1 MDFSKRIK
9 ELGLDKSHDY
19 HRQEV
24 RHQLWLMAVV
34 IEKNDLSECSMENVF
49 YAQFGERLR
58 NLRRSVLIWEQ
69 DDESAKCTVLAIID
83 EMLNIWEMDVSL

>member
-1 MDFSKRIK
+1 MDFVKRIK

-34 IEKNDLSECSMENVF
+34 IEKNDLS
-49 YAQFGERLR
+49 
-58 NLRRSVLIWEQ
+58 
-69 DDESAKCTVLAIID
+69 
-83 EMLNIWEMDVSL
+83 

>member
-1 MDFSKRIK
+1 MDFSKKIK

-58 NLRRSVLIWEQ
+58 NLRRSVLIWDQ
-69 DDESAKCTVLAIID
+69 DDESARSTLLSLID
-83 EMLNIWEMDVSL
+83 DMLEIWEMDVSL

>member
-24 RHQLWLMAVV
+24 RRQLWLMAVV
-34 IEKNDLSECSMENVF
+34 IEKNDLSECSMENC
-49 YAQFGERLR
+49 
-58 NLRRSVLIWEQ
+58 RSH
-69 DDESAKCTVLAIID
+69 
-83 EMLNIWEMDVSL
+83 

>member
-1 MDFSKRIK
+1 MDFVKRIK
-9 ELGLDKSHDY
+9 EVGLDKSHDY

-58 NLRRSVLIWEQ
+58 NLRRSVLIWDQ
-69 DDESAKCTVLAIID
+69 DDESARSTLLSLID
-83 EMLNIWEMDVSL
+83 DMLEIWEMDVSL

>member
-1 MDFSKRIK
+1 MDFVNRIK

-58 NLRRSVLIWEQ
+58 NLRRSVLIWDQ
-69 DDESAKCTVLAIID
+69 DDESAKSTLLSLID
-83 EMLNIWEMDVSL
+83 DMLEIWEMDVSL